1 MSKRIPRLEMD
12 QLDARLAAALEP
24 RIKRLGYLG
33 EFFKCAG
40 NLPEVCR
47 LFLELTE
54 ALKEAL
60 PDRIT
65 EVVALTV
72 AGKTG
77 NDYERHQHERL
88 SVKLGFSRDW
98 IAAVSRLAPERAG
111 PMSDA
116 ERAVQTFALACLQ
129 RHGRDCSEEFER
141 VVDLLGPQQAIGVV
155 MLVGRYATHAMTVNT
170 LGLRPPVP
178 SIFEEAHTA
187 S

>member
-54 ALKEAL
+54 ALKQAL
-60 PDRIT
+60 PDPIT

-72 AGKTG
+72 AGRTR

-98 IAAVSRLAPERAG
+98 IAAVNRLAPERDG

-116 ERAVQTFALACLQ
+116 ERAVRRRSRTRGSRSQ
-129 RHGRDCSEEFER
+129 GRRQGRLER
-141 VVDLLGPQQAIGVV
+141 LGGGIRG
-155 MLVGRYATHAMTVNT
+155 
-170 LGLRPPVP
+170 
-178 SIFEEAHTA
+178 
-187 S
+187 